1 MKERLKKMAHFLH
14 SDAYRFE
21 EHPKFHRVR
30 LAKLAGN
37 DQQSPAGISMLELE
51 PGAEVPVHTHEN
63 SIDSIF
69 VMSGNAEIY
78 HDGQWHHASEG
89 DYCFVPAGEEHGVKN
104 QSEQI
109 LRLFIVHSP
118 PLF

>member
-1 MKERLKKMAHFLH
+1 MAHFLQ

-21 EHPKFHRVR
+21 EHPKFQRVR
-30 LAKLAGN
+30 LAKLAGK

-63 SIDSIF
+63 SIDSIY

-104 QSEQI
+104 QGKRI

-118 PLF
+118 ALF